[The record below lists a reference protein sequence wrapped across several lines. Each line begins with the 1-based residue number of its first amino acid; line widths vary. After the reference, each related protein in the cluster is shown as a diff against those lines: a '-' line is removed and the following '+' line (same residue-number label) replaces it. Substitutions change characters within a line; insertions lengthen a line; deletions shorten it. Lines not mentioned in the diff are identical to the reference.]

1 MRRFAMRRS
10 AMRRLAMKSQ
20 KAVAVLSVLL
30 QCGALCLYAQE
41 PELGPQPSSW
51 LRIARPYNAAPVPPI
66 RLANSSRL
74 HDLIRA
80 GNLYLTVQDA
90 IALAIENN
98 LDLEIERYN
107 PLLANWDLVR
117 QSGGGPLRG
126 AGGNSAQVGQVASG
140 QGVNGSEASAGLLLG
155 SGGSGGG
162 GGGGGGV
169 IQQVGAT
176 APNYDP
182 TLTNSTTFSHVTGPQ
197 PNQTV
202 SGVVSLVENIRSYTT
217 QIQQGLVTG
226 GVARIQQTESYLN
239 ENSPTDLYNPSV
251 SPRMVL
257 SGSQPLLQGM
267 GTKVNTYYIRVAQN
281 RVGGAHQEFRRQL
294 LNLVAG
300 VLNMYWDLVSANESV
315 KAAQQSLDIAQ
326 KFDDDTRQRVRLG
339 TLAGYQVPRADAQL
353 AKARQALESAQMQ
366 LQQSE
371 QPLKEAISRVEDPL
385 LEEARIV
392 TADRI
397 EVPATD
403 DLRPLRELVASALA
417 KRPDVAVAKVNS
429 DDAALSSL
437 GTANNLLPYAVA
449 YGSIWNQGTAPGLGS
464 AFAQIARRDYPN
476 DYAGVYLSIPLNNR
490 FAQGEYGLDQLQLQ
504 QTQLSMQRDRNE
516 IATQIS
522 NQMVALKR
530 ARAGYQA
537 ASSAREFQ
545 EQLLQAEQDKF
556 SFGSS
561 SIDNIVRAQN
571 ALVAAQS
578 AEVGARSAY
587 VHTRVALDQ
596 TLGETLEV
604 NRVTLEEGESGHVN
618 R

>member
-1 MRRFAMRRS
+1 MRSRETTSRFGRECTRMQTNKK
-10 AMRRLAMKSQ
+10 LIK
-20 KAVAVLSVLL
+20 VLL
-30 QCGALCLYAQE
+30 GVLLPSLCAQE
-41 PELGPQPSSW
+41 SELGPQPSSW
-51 LRIARPYNAAPVPPI
+51 PKIARPYNAAVVPPI

-74 HDLIRA
+74 QDLIRA
-80 GNLYLTVQDA
+80 GNLYLTIQDA

-126 AGGNSAQVGQVASG
+126 AGGNNAQVGQVASG
-140 QGVNGSEASAGLLLG
+140 QGVNGSEASAGLLLAN
-155 SGGSGGG
+155 GGSGGG
-162 GGGGGGV
+162 GGGSGAGV

-182 TLTNSTTFSHVTGPQ
+182 TLTNATTFSHVTSPQ
-197 PNQTV
+197 PDQ
-202 SGVVSLVENIRSYTT
+202 VVSQIPTLVQNTRSYTT

-226 GVARIQQTESYLN
+226 GVVRIQQVENYLN
-239 ENSPTDLYNPSV
+239 ENAPSDLYNPSV
-251 SPRMVL
+251 APRVVL

-267 GTKVNTYYIRVAQN
+267 GTTVNTYYIRVAQN
-281 RVGGAHQEFRRQL
+281 RIGGAHQEFRRQL
-294 LNLVAG
+294 LNLVAS
-300 VLNMYWDLVSANESV
+300 VSNLYWDVVSANESV

-392 TADRI
+392 TLDRI

-403 DLRPLRELVASALA
+403 ELRPLRELIAGALA

-429 DDAALSSL
+429 DDAALASV
-437 GTANNLLPYAVA
+437 GTTNNLLPYAVA
-449 YGSIWNQGTAPGLGS
+449 YGATWNLGAAPGLGS
-464 AFAQIARRDYPN
+464 AFGQVARRDYPN
-476 DYAGVYLSIPLNNR
+476 QYAGVYLSIPLNNR

-516 IATQIS
+516 IAVQIS
-522 NQMVALKR
+522 NQAVALKR
-530 ARAGYQA
+530 ARASYQA

-545 EQLLQAEQDKF
+545 EQLLKAEQDKF

-578 AEVGARSAY
+578 AEVGARSAF
-587 VHTRVALDQ
+587 VHTRAALDQ
-596 TLGETLEV
+596 TLGDTLEV
-604 NRVTLEEGESGHVN
+604 NHVTLEEGESGHVAK
-618 R
+618 

>member
-1 MRRFAMRRS
+1 M
-10 AMRRLAMKSQ
+10 
-20 KAVAVLSVLL
+20 LL
-30 QCGALCLYAQE
+30 PLGGYAQE

-51 LRIARPYNAAPVPPI
+51 PRIARPYNGSVVPPI

-155 SGGSGGG
+155 SSGGGGG

-182 TLTNSTTFSHVTGPQ
+182 TITNATTFSHISSPQ
-197 PNQTV
+197 PDRAV
-202 SGVVSLVENIRSYTT
+202 SGVVSLVQDIRSYTT

-226 GVARIQQTESYLN
+226 GVVRIQQTESYLD
-239 ENSPTDLYNPSV
+239 ENAPTDQYNPSS
-251 SPRMVL
+251 SPRLVL

-267 GTKVNTYYIRVAQN
+267 GKTVNTYYIRVAQN
-281 RVGGAHQEFRRQL
+281 RIGGAHQEFRRQL
-294 LNLVAG
+294 LNLVAS

-339 TLAGYQVPRADAQL
+339 ALAGYQVPRADAQL

-371 QPLKEAISRVEDPL
+371 QPLKEAISRVEDPV

-392 TADRI
+392 TLDRI
-397 EVPATD
+397 DVPATD
-403 DLRPLRELVASALA
+403 DRGPLRELVAGALA
-417 KRPDVAVAKVNS
+417 KRPDVAVAKVNN
-429 DDAALSSL
+429 DDAALASV

-476 DYAGVYLSIPLNNR
+476 DYAGVYLSVPLNNR

-516 IATQIS
+516 IAVQIS
-522 NQMVALKR
+522 NQAVALQR
-530 ARAGYQA
+530 ARASYQA
-537 ASSAREFQ
+537 ASTAREFQ
-545 EQLLQAEQDKF
+545 EQLLKAEQDKF

-578 AEVGARSAY
+578 AEVGARSAF

-596 TLGETLEV
+596 TLGDTLEV
-604 NRVTLEEGESGHVN
+604 NHVTLEEGESGHIAK
-618 R
+618 